1 MCLLTMGCDQTINF
15 IKLGQRHFITCHR
28 DDCFKSRSSFF
39 RVECHVNCAYN
50 DDVGLRG
57 REKCVTRHERMEIIG
72 FSRVHRMNSH

>member
-1 MCLLTMGCDQTINF
+1 MCLLTMRCDQLISLYLDNVILSLVT
-15 IKLGQRHFITCHR
+15 G

-57 REKCVTRHERMEIIG
+57 RKKCVTRHERVEIIG
-72 FSRVHRMNSH
+72 FSRVHRVDSH